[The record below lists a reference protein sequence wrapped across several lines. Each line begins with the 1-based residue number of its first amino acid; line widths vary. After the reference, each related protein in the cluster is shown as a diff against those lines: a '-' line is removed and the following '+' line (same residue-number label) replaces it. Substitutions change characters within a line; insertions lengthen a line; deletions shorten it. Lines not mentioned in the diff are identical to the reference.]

1 MASWTSPRT
10 AGEHDRLAGLHALL
24 TRTVLWCRRRVGVA
38 IEVTLGLKRS
48 SAQGGEK
55 VSFPL
60 EERSER
66 LEYDW
71 FR

>member
-1 MASWTSPRT
+1 MRCSHRRPLCCS
-10 AGEHDRLAGLHALL
+10 
-24 TRTVLWCRRRVGVA
+24 RRVGVA
-38 IEVTLGLKRS
+38 IEVTLGLKKS

>member
-1 MASWTSPRT
+1 M
-10 AGEHDRLAGLHALL
+10 G
-24 TRTVLWCRRRVGVA
+24 RRRVGVA
-38 IEVTLGLKRS
+38 IEVTLGLKKS

-60 EERSER
+60 EKRSER

>member
-1 MASWTSPRT
+1 MPSRVVRRRPP
-10 AGEHDRLAGLHALL
+10 ALL
-24 TRTVLWCRRRVGVA
+24 PPLACAATCRRRVGVA
-38 IEVTLGLKRS
+38 IEVTLGLKKS